1 MRMDANTVNCIG
13 KNFEESKRKCIDA
26 FSKATMSNRSV
37 VFILHGH
44 GTGVLKKKIR
54 SWLSTDKQ
62 WVKSF
67 KPADQA
73 DGGEALTRVELKK
86 QNLF

>member
-1 MRMDANTVNCIG
+1 LHSG
-13 KNFEESKRKCIDA
+13 KTFEESKRKCIDE

-44 GTGVLKKKIR
+44 GTGVLKQKIR
-54 SWLSTDKQ
+54 SWLSTDRQ

-67 KPADQA
+67 GPAEQA
-73 DGGEALTRVELKK
+73 DGGEAFTKVVLKK
-86 QNLF
+86 VDLF